1 MQPFDGENET
11 LAVRPDEKRVEHCG
25 ERIQNLS
32 GRNQC
37 RGTEN
42 DEDSTR
48 KTKHRQQQL
57 ERMENS
63 LLEQQNE
70 ESTDES
76 RWETK
81 ILATQ
86 NRDVKL
92 DLSLKSNKFI
102 IDSRMSPSS
111 LYHLIGNKK

>member
-1 MQPFDGENET
+1 MAT
-11 LAVRPDEKRVEHCG
+11 LAVRLDEKRAEHCG

-48 KTKHRQQQL
+48 KTKHRQHQL
-57 ERMENS
+57 ERTENL

-70 ESTDES
+70 STDES
-76 RWETK
+76 SWEMK
-81 ILATQ
+81 ILAAP
-86 NRDVKL
+86 NKDAKL
-92 DLSLKSNKFI
+92 DLLLKSNKFTT
-102 IDSRMSPSS
+102 DPRMSPSF
-111 LYHLIGNKK
+111 LPYLIRK